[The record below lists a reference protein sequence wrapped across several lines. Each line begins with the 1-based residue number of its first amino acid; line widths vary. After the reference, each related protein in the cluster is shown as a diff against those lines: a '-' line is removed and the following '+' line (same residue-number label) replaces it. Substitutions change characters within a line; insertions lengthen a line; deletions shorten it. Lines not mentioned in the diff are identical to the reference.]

1 MQAELVELDEILVA
15 GLAVRSP
22 KRALGQLYDSGLD
35 KAWSAVLKQQ
45 ISGPLA
51 SVYIDHAP
59 EINSYYTQIVGYRCS
74 SLNDVA
80 RGHVVSRIPSGIY
93 AKFSAVG
100 RFPAVFESVQEQ
112 LQEAV
117 AGGLR
122 RTFTGD
128 YEFYPHAFGID
139 LYVPVAAA

>member
-22 KRALGQLYDSGLD
+22 KRALGEPYDSGLE
-35 KAWSAVLKQQ
+35 KAWSAVLKQP

-51 SVYIDHAP
+51 STYTDHAP

-74 SLNDVA
+74 SLDEVA
-80 RGHVVSRIPSGIY
+80 RGHIVSRIPPGTY
-93 AKFSAVG
+93 AKFSAIG

-112 LQEAV
+112 LREAV
-117 AGGLR
+117 ASGLR
-122 RTFTGD
+122 RAFTGD